1 MVELHTSSL
10 RVGRVA
16 ARRRWVADFAW
27 PATRG
32 LAASLSLAVVGLF
45 ALPAAAQGPKPEA
58 AVVSASAVATTPMPA
73 ASAAPAAAETAA
85 PVVGTVSPAVAGSV
99 ALGPEAAPMTDEPVL
114 EARLL
119 KLSEELRCL
128 VCQNE
133 SLASSRAELADD
145 LRREVRSLLSEGKTD
160 QQVKNFLVERY
171 GDFVLYRPELK
182 PMTWLLWFGPFV
194 LLLGAVAGL
203 WWYLRQRR
211 QLADTAPAL
220 SDAERARVDQ
230 WLKD

>member
-1 MVELHTSSL
+1 MGAWHTSSL
-10 RVGRVA
+10 WAGLNAAKRSPVA
-16 ARRRWVADFAW
+16 GLA
-27 PATRG
+27 
-32 LAASLSLAVVGLF
+32 LAASLSLTVAGLWPS
-45 ALPAAAQGPKPEA
+45 PAAAQGPQPA
-58 AVVSASAVATTPMPA
+58 AAGVSAPA
-73 ASAAPAAAETAA
+73 AANAPLPAGPAAAAPAASNAAVAAA
-85 PVVGTVSPAVAGSV
+85 PLVGAAQPAVAGSA
-99 ALGPEAAPMTDEPVL
+99 ALGPEAAPMTDEPEL

-145 LRREVRSLLSEGKTD
+145 LRREVRSLLSEGKSD

-182 PMTWLLWFGPFV
+182 PSTWLLWFGPFV
-194 LLLGAVAGL
+194 LLLGAVVGL
-203 WWYLRQRR
+203 WRYLRQRR

>member
-1 MVELHTSSL
+1 MGALHTPSHF
-10 RVGRVA
+10 VGLDA
-16 ARRRWVADFAW
+16 ARRSGVAGFGL
-27 PATRG
+27 PTRRA
-32 LAASLSLAVVGLF
+32 LAASLSLAVAGLF
-45 ALPAAAQGPKPEA
+45 QLTAAAQGPKPA
-58 AVVSASAVATTPMPA
+58 PADLSASAAVTTPLPA
-73 ASAAPAAAETAA
+73 ASAAPAAAVAPA
-85 PVVGTVSPAVAGSV
+85 PVSSGQAVAPPIST
-99 ALGPEAAPMTDEPVL
+99 LGPEAAPMTDEPVL

-160 QQVKNFLVERY
+160 QQVKSFLVERY

-211 QLADTAPAL
+211 QLADKAPAM

>member
-1 MVELHTSSL
+1 MGALSTHSHF
-10 RVGRVA
+10 VGLDT
-16 ARRRWVADFAW
+16 ARRSGVAGFGL
-27 PATRG
+27 PARRV
-32 LAASLSLAVVGLF
+32 LAASLSLAVAGLF
-45 ALPAAAQGPKPEA
+45 QLTAAAQGPKPA
-58 AVVSASAVATTPMPA
+58 PADVSASAAVTPPLPA
-73 ASAAPAAAETAA
+73 ASTAPAAAVA
-85 PVVGTVSPAVAGSV
+85 PAPLSSGQAVAPPTST
-99 ALGPEAAPMTDEPVL
+99 LGPEAAPMTDEPVL

-145 LRREVRSLLSEGKTD
+145 LRREVRSLLSEGKSD
-160 QQVKNFLVERY
+160 QQVKSFLVERY
-171 GDFVLYRPELK
+171 CDFVLYRPELK

-194 LLLGAVAGL
+194 LLLGAVSGL
-203 WWYLRQRR
+203 GWYLRQRR
-211 QLADTAPAL
+211 KLADTAPAM

>member
-1 MVELHTSSL
+1 VAPAPESS
-10 RVGRVA
+10 G
-16 ARRRWVADFAW
+16 
-27 PATRG
+27 
-32 LAASLSLAVVGLF
+32 
-45 ALPAAAQGPKPEA
+45 Q
-58 AVVSASAVATTPMPA
+58 AVAPPIST
-73 ASAAPAAAETAA
+73 
-85 PVVGTVSPAVAGSV
+85 
-99 ALGPEAAPMTDEPVL
+99 LGPEAAPMTDEPVL

-160 QQVKNFLVERY
+160 QQVKSFLVERY

-194 LLLGAVAGL
+194 LLLGAVSGL
-203 WWYLRQRR
+203 GWYLRQRR
-211 QLADTAPAL
+211 KLADRAPAM

>member
-1 MVELHTSSL
+1 MADLHTSSL
-10 RVGRVA
+10 WVGRDA
-16 ARRRWVADFAW
+16 ARRRWVAGFAL
-27 PATRG
+27 PATRA
-32 LAASLSLAVVGLF
+32 LAASLGLAVVGLF
-45 ALPAAAQGPKPEA
+45 PLPAAAQGPKPEA
-58 AVVSASAVATTPMPA
+58 AVATTPWPA
-73 ASAAPAAAETAA
+73 ASAAPAAAVATA
-85 PVVGTVSPAVAGSV
+85 PVVGAATPAVAGSG

-145 LRREVRSLLSEGKTD
+145 LRREVRSLLSEGKSD
-160 QQVKNFLVERY
+160 QQVKSFLVERY
-171 GDFVLYRPELK
+171 GDFVLYRPEIK
-182 PMTWLLWFGPFV
+182 PLTWLLWFGPFV
-194 LLLGAVAGL
+194 LLLGAVVGL
-203 WWYLRQRR
+203 WRYLRQRR
-211 QLADTAPAL
+211 QLADAAPAL